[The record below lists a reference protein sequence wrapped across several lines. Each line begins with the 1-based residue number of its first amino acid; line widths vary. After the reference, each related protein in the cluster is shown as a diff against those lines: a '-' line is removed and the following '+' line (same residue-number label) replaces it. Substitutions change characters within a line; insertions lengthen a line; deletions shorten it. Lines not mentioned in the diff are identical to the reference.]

1 MSKARDLNRPP
12 IIRILADYQVT
23 IEFVHSILAC
33 DWQRA
38 ALIDQYEGQFIKIN
52 SSDSIH
58 LMTWARTTHR
68 TCSKSI
74 LEICLDTKSPK
85 AFELIFAS
93 SALQPL
99 VDVNILGTDGL
110 LFFFHVFDGCIPT
123 DLQTVILSKA
133 NFTRKSSKGETFLF
147 HLVRLH
153 MQNTHTQYLTTF
165 TDILERHPILLA
177 QRNEQGRTII
187 DEIEL
192 TSSFVYEE
200 LRPFYAVIATLLQ
213 KQWKNPTLSERLILN
228 SFGYHLLLFIDD
240 EHFQSSRSQQDLL
253 LSLKLRQGL
262 PALMYDLAR
271 AIADDNLAKVQQI
284 CRTKSSIV
292 FAKDWSGRTCVHLAV
307 LHRRREILR
316 YNDLV
321 DTRLAFPTP
330 FFCSY
335 VCDNNDQVV
344 NFTDN
349 LGRTPLHYACIMN
362 DESAISILQKANA
375 KKVRF

>member
-52 SSDSIH
+52 ASDATH
-58 LMTWARTTHR
+58 LLTWARTTHR

-74 LEICLDTKSPK
+74 LEICLDTREPK
-85 AFELIFAS
+85 ALELVFAS
-93 SALQPL
+93 TALKSI

-110 LFFFHVFDGCIPT
+110 PFFFHVFDVCVPS
-123 DLQTVILSKA
+123 DLQTGILSKA

-147 HLVRLH
+147 HLVRLYV
-153 MQNTHTQYLTTF
+153 QNTLPHYLTAF
-165 TDILERHPILLA
+165 TDILERQPILLA
-177 QRNEQGRTII
+177 QRNELGRTIV

-192 TSSFVYEE
+192 TSSVVYDQ
-200 LRPFYAVIATLLQ
+200 LRPFYETIKTLLQ
-213 KQWKNPTLSERLILN
+213 SQWKNPTLCERFVLN
-228 SFGYHLLLFIDD
+228 SFGYHLLLFVDD
-240 EHFQSSRSQQDLL
+240 EHFQSDRFHQDLL

-284 CRTKSSIV
+284 CKTKSSIM
-292 FAKDWSGRTCVHLAV
+292 FAKDWSGRTCAHLAV

-316 YNDLV
+316 CRNLINH
-321 DTRLAFPTP
+321 RLAFQLDSSLVP
-330 FFCSY
+330 FA
-335 VCDNNDQVV
+335 
-344 NFTDN
+344 
-349 LGRTPLHYACIMN
+349 RTMI
-362 DESAISILQKANA
+362 KW
-375 KKVRF
+375 